1 MGIRVKLGNGKLR
14 GILTAR
20 HWEGMRMSESISG
33 HLYRLQAASWSCNG
47 RRDRHQAAV
56 YGRSK
61 VASGSMTVPAS
72 WV

>member
-20 HWEGMRMSESISG
+20 HWEGMTMSESISG
-33 HLYRLQAASWSCNG
+33 HLYRLQAASWSC
-47 RRDRHQAAV
+47 HQAAV

-61 VASGSMTVPAS
+61 VASGSMTVLAS